1 MATALR
7 EMEEARE
14 KLEIRSGRRFAGEKI
29 AVGLVIL
36 LGLCHAMRAAWAQE
50 VAPSKLQ
57 ISSPVPEATG
67 GFQATFPAYRIR
79 LRDKTEL
86 GAVPALIPP
95 GSRRLGFARR
105 VSNSRLRG
113 MARTT
118 RARFPFPLTRPSEQ
132 AVAQIQAIARRQ
144 QRSLGSDQNY
154 GRFAWSEAAGP
165 EAQDV
170 LQQQRCLLQP
180 PGSKGLPWLTFSSRS
195 VAME

>member
-86 GAVPALIPP
+86 GAVPALEVYRNEQLI
-95 GSRRLGFARR
+95 F
-105 VSNSRLRG
+105 
-113 MARTT
+113 
-118 RARFPFPLTRPSEQ
+118 RFPLVS
-132 AVAQIQAIARRQ
+132 
-144 QRSLGSDQNY
+144 
-154 GRFAWSEAAGP
+154 
-165 EAQDV
+165 
-170 LQQQRCLLQP
+170 
-180 PGSKGLPWLTFSSRS
+180 GLVGKSSPIS
-195 VAME
+195 